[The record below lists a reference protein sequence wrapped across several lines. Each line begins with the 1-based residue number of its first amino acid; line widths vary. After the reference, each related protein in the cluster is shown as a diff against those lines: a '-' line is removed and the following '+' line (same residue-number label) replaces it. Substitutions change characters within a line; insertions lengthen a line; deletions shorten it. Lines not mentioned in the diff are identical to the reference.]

1 MGGTD
6 LFDIWVGADGVLW
19 LSGEFDLAAVDTF
32 MRVAC
37 DSIDGQ
43 HEVVLDLSNV
53 RFLDSAG
60 MRALTTFS
68 NVCKG
73 GLVLRSPS
81 NKISRVIDLVGIDG
95 RNGIRVERDAAPA
108 S

>member
-6 LFDIWVGADGVLW
+6 LFDISVGADGVLW
-19 LSGEFDLAAVDTF
+19 LSGEFDLAAVETF

-60 MRALTTFS
+60 IRAITTFS

-81 NKISRVIDLVGIDG
+81 DNIRRVIDLVGIDG
-95 RNGIRVERDAAPA
+95 RNGIRVERDEAPA